1 MAGPK
6 IDLNPYMYGL
16 GANIDSYLLPTVIL
30 VDAAYAQHLGAAYA
44 QRLGAAYA
52 QHLGA
57 AYAQRLG
64 AAYAQRLGVA
74 YAQRLGV
81 AYAQRL
87 GVAYAQRLLRVGYLL
102 SATPLHYTLRHCRLL
117 RAHD

>member
-87 GVAYAQRLLRVGYLL
+87 LRVGYLL

>member
-30 VDAAYAQHLGAAYA
+30 VDAAYAQH
-44 QRLGAAYA
+44 
-52 QHLGA
+52 
-57 AYAQRLG
+57 LG